1 MSPTGRG
8 RATARAGLG
17 PTRRDV
23 LRLLGL
29 GAVAVAGAQGC
40 SLLTGTPQPQL
51 LAGAAALPRPY
62 TVPLPIPEVAK
73 PVRSTGEADFYELT
87 ERAAEAELLPGL
99 RTPNWGYGGTFPG
112 PTIRARSGRRTVV
125 KLINQLGE
133 PTVLHLHG
141 GHTPPESDGYPTDL
155 VAPGASREYV
165 FPLEQRAATL
175 WYHDHRMDYTG
186 PQVWRGLAGMFLVG
200 DAEEEALPL
209 PRGERDV
216 PLLICDRSFAADGTL
231 LYPALEG
238 RPGVREA
245 YMGGVLGDVILVNG
259 APWPELRVERARYR
273 LRLCNASNA
282 RAYELSTGGPMVQIG
297 SDGGLLAAPRTVRQL
312 RLAPGERADVVVDFS
327 AYGVGQH
334 VELRNL
340 AGEGPQA
347 RVMRFAVERDAKD
360 DSSVPARLSTVE
372 ALDPARA
379 TVTRDFEF
387 SSGSMH
393 GGTGWLINGRP
404 FDAKRMEARP
414 KLGDVEIWRLTSDV
428 AHPVHLHLD
437 QFQVL
442 SVNGERPKGPPEWKD
457 TVELRDA
464 QTVEIVTR
472 FTDYR
477 GRYVLHCHN
486 LEHEDMAMMAA
497 FEVV

>member
-1 MSPTGRG
+1 MNP
-8 RATARAGLG
+8 A
-17 PTRRDV
+17 RRDV

-29 GAVAVAGAQGC
+29 GAVAVAAAPGC
-40 SLLTGTPQPQL
+40 SLLAGTPQPQL
-51 LAGAAALPRPY
+51 LASAAPLPKPY
-62 TVPLPIPEVAK
+62 AVPLPVPEVAK
-73 PVRSTGEADFYELT
+73 PVRGAGGADFYELT
-87 ERAAEAELLPGL
+87 EKAADVEVLPGL
-99 RTPNWGYGGTFPG
+99 RTQMWGYGGQFPG
-112 PTIRARSGRRTVV
+112 PTIVARSGRKTVV
-125 KLINQLGE
+125 KLVNQLGV

-141 GHTPPESDGYPTDL
+141 GHTPPESDGFPTDL

-186 PQVWRGLAGMFLVG
+186 PQVWRGLAGMFLVR

-209 PRGERDV
+209 PAGERDL

-231 LYPALEG
+231 LYPALG
-238 RPGVREA
+238 NRPGVQEG

-259 APWPELRVERARYR
+259 APWPESRVARARYR
-273 LRLCNASNA
+273 LRLCNGSNA
-282 RAYELSTGGPMVQIG
+282 RTYELATGGPMVQIG
-297 SDGGLLAAPRTVRQL
+297 TDGGLLSVPRTVRRI
-312 RLAPGERADVVVDFS
+312 RLSPGERADVIVDFS
-327 AYGVGQH
+327 AYKIGQH

-340 AGEGPQA
+340 AGEGAQA
-347 RVMRFAVERDAKD
+347 RVMRFAVDRDEAD
-360 DSSVPARLSTVE
+360 DSAVPQRLSTVE
-372 ALDPARA
+372 ALDPGKA

-404 FDAKRMEARP
+404 FDPKHMEARP

-437 QFQVL
+437 HFQVL
-442 SVNGERPKGPPEWKD
+442 SVNGERPAGPPEWKD

-486 LEHEDMAMMAA
+486 LEHEDMAMMAS

>member
-1 MSPTGRG
+1 M
-8 RATARAGLG
+8 
-17 PTRRDV
+17 

>member
-1 MSPTGRG
+1 MN
-8 RATARAGLG
+8 
-17 PTRRDV
+17 PTRRDA

-29 GAVAVAGAQGC
+29 GAVAVAAVPGC
-40 SLLTGTPQPQL
+40 SLLAGTPQPQL
-51 LAGAAALPRPY
+51 LASAAPLPKPY
-62 TVPLPIPEVAK
+62 AVPLPVPEVAK
-73 PVRSTGEADFYELT
+73 PVRSAGGADFYELT
-87 ERAAEAELLPGL
+87 EQAADVEVLPGL
-99 RTPNWGYGGTFPG
+99 RTQIWGYSGKFPG
-112 PTIRARSGRRTVV
+112 PTIEARSGRKTVV
-125 KLINQLGE
+125 KLINQLGA

-141 GHTPPESDGYPTDL
+141 GHTPPESDGFPTDL
-155 VAPGASREYV
+155 VAPGAAREYV

-186 PQVWRGLAGMFLVG
+186 PQVWRGLAGMFLVR

-209 PRGERDV
+209 PAGERDL
-216 PLLICDRSFAADGTL
+216 PLLISDRSFAADGTL
-231 LYPALEG
+231 LYPALSD
-238 RPGVREA
+238 RPGVQEG

-259 APWPELRVERARYR
+259 APWPELRVARARYR
-273 LRLCNASNA
+273 LRLCNGSNA
-282 RAYELSTGGPMVQIG
+282 RAYELATGGPMIQIG
-297 SDGGLLAAPRTVRQL
+297 SDGGLLSAPRTVRQL
-312 RLAPGERADVVVDFS
+312 RLSPGERADVVVDFS
-327 AYGVGQH
+327 AYKLGQY

-340 AGEGPQA
+340 AGEGAQA
-347 RVMRFAVERDAKD
+347 RVMRFAVDRDEAD
-360 DSSVPARLSTVE
+360 HSAVPQRLSTVE
-372 ALDPARA
+372 ALDPGKA

-393 GGTGWLINGRP
+393 GGTGWLINGQP
-404 FDAKRMEARP
+404 FDPKRMEARP

-437 QFQVL
+437 HFQVV
-442 SVNGERPKGPPEWKD
+442 SVNGERPAGPPEWKD

-472 FTDYR
+472 FTGYR

-486 LEHEDMAMMAA
+486 LEHEDMAMMAS

>member
-1 MSPTGRG
+1 MLRL
-8 RATARAGLG
+8 AGLG
-17 PTRRDV
+17 A
-23 LRLLGL
+23 L
-29 GAVAVAGAQGC
+29 AAGASGC
-40 SLLTGTPQPQL
+40 GLLAGTPQPQL
-51 LAGAAALPRPY
+51 LASAAPLPSPY
-62 TVPLPIPEVAK
+62 AVPLPIPEVAK
-73 PVRSTGEADFYELT
+73 PVRTTGAVDYYELD
-87 ERAAEAELLPGL
+87 ERAAEAEVLPGL
-99 RTPNWGYGGTFPG
+99 RTPIWGYGGTFPG
-112 PTIRARSGRRTVV
+112 PTIEARSGRPIVV
-125 KLINQLGE
+125 KLVNRLGE

-141 GHTPPESDGYPTDL
+141 GHTPAESDGFPTDL
-155 VAPGASREYV
+155 VAPGAAREYAY
-165 FPLEQRAATL
+165 PLRQRAATL
-175 WYHDHRMDYTG
+175 WYHDHRMDRTG
-186 PQVWRGLAGMFLVG
+186 PQVWRGLAGMFLVR
-200 DAEEEALPL
+200 DEEEAALPL
-209 PRGERDV
+209 PGGERDL

-231 LYPALEG
+231 LYPGLEG

-259 APWPELRVERARYR
+259 APWPELRVARARYR

-282 RAYELSTGGPMVQIG
+282 RTYELATGGPMIQIG
-297 SDGGLLAAPRTVRQL
+297 TDGGLLAAPRTVKAI

-327 AYGVGQH
+327 AYELGRR

-340 AGEGPQA
+340 AGEGAQG
-347 RVMRFAVERDAKD
+347 RVMRFAVDRDEAD
-360 DSSVPARLSTVE
+360 DSAVPARLATVE
-372 ALDPARA
+372 ALDPGRA
-379 TVTRDFEF
+379 AVTRDFEF
-387 SSGSMH
+387 SSGGLH

-404 FDAKRMEARP
+404 FDPRRMEARP
-414 KLGDVEIWRLTSDV
+414 KLGDVEVWRLTSDV

-437 QFQVL
+437 QFQVV
-442 SVNGERPKGPPEWKD
+442 SVNGERRSGPPEWKD

>member
-1 MSPTGRG
+1 M
-8 RATARAGLG
+8 
-17 PTRRDV
+17 

-99 RTPNWGYGGTFPG
+99 RTPIRGYGGTFPG

-259 APWPELRVERARYR
+259 APWPELRVARARYR

-379 TVTRDFEF
+379 TVTRDFAF

-404 FDAKRMEARP
+404 FDARRMEARP

>member
-1 MSPTGRG
+1 MSPT
-8 RATARAGLG
+8 
-17 PTRRDV
+17 RREV
-23 LRLLGL
+23 LRLAGL
-29 GAVAVAGAQGC
+29 GAVAAAGVPGC
-40 SLLTGTPQPQL
+40 SLIAGTPQPQL
-51 LAGAAALPRPY
+51 LTSAA
-62 TVPLPIPEVAK
+62 PLPAPFARPLPVPEVAR
-73 PVRSTGEADFYELT
+73 PVSSAGGVDFYELT
-87 ERAAEAELLPGL
+87 EQVAQADVLPGL
-99 RTPNWGYGGTFPG
+99 RTPIWGYGGTFPG
-112 PTIRARSGRRTVV
+112 PTIEARSGRRTVV
-125 KLINQLGE
+125 KLINRLGE

-141 GHTPPESDGYPTDL
+141 GHTPPESDGFPTDL

-186 PQVWRGLAGMFLVG
+186 PQVWRGLAGMFLVR

-209 PRGERDV
+209 PAGERDL
-216 PLLICDRSFAADGTL
+216 PLLICDRSFGADGVM
-231 LYPALEG
+231 LYPGLGE

-259 APWPELRVERARYR
+259 APWPELRVARARYR

-282 RAYELSTGGPMVQIG
+282 RAYELATGGPMIRIG
-297 SDGGLLAAPRTVRQL
+297 GDGGLLAAPLTVERI

-327 AYGVGQH
+327 AYKLGRR

-340 AGEGPQA
+340 AGEGAQGM
-347 RVMRFAVERDAKD
+347 VMRFAVDRDEAD
-360 DSSVPARLSTVE
+360 DSAVPRKLSEVE
-372 ALDPARA
+372 ALDPGRA
-379 TVTRDFEF
+379 AVRRDFEF
-387 SSGSMH
+387 GSGSMH
-393 GGTGWLINGRP
+393 GGTGWLVNGRP
-404 FDAKRMEARP
+404 FDPKRMEARP

-437 QFQVL
+437 HFQVL
-442 SVNGERPKGPPEWKD
+442 SVNGERPQGPPEWKD
-457 TVELRDA
+457 TVELREA

>member
-1 MSPTGRG
+1 M
-8 RATARAGLG
+8 
-17 PTRRDV
+17 
-23 LRLLGL
+23 RLLGL

-99 RTPNWGYGGTFPG
+99 RTPIWGYGGTFPG

-238 RPGVREA
+238 KPGVREA

-282 RAYELSTGGPMVQIG
+282 RAYELSTGGPMVRIG

>member
-1 MSPTGRG
+1 M
-8 RATARAGLG
+8 
-17 PTRRDV
+17 

-99 RTPNWGYGGTFPG
+99 RTPIWGYGGTFPG

-238 RPGVREA
+238 KPGVREA

-282 RAYELSTGGPMVQIG
+282 RAYELSTGGPMVRIG